1 MMYPNA
7 ILVTINASETSDF
20 VCFQTFDR
28 RRRKSDR
35 FFISKENLCRIL
47 CGSTDETIERD
58 ICSFVRIRPDGE
70 NIRFSFNW
78 LRIDSLMNITG
89 YAQSLSIP
97 REVIDKAVDGESS
110 QKVMILDP
118 NAIRKAKVDIMP
130 SAHKVIRNL
139 DAAHRNALRKALR
152 DSFNYGEASRVT
164 LYGDGS
170 RDFYF
175 ADSGIHGG
183 LVCHTNRRGG
193 KYYQIHT

>member
-7 ILVTINASETSDF
+7 IIVTINASDTSDF
-20 VCFQTFDR
+20 IAFQTFDR

-58 ICSFVRIRPDGE
+58 ICSYCRIRPDGE

-89 YAQSLSIP
+89 YAQSFSIH
-97 REVIDKAVDGESS
+97 REIIDKAVDGEAV
-110 QKVMILDP
+110 QKVVILDP
-118 NAIRKAKVDIMP
+118 NAIHKAKVDITP
-130 SAHKVIRNL
+130 SAHRVIRNM
-139 DAAHRNALRKALR
+139 DAAHRNALRKAMR
-152 DSFNYGEASRVT
+152 DSFDYGASDEVT

-175 ADSGIHGG
+175 ASEGIRGG